1 MLFPAAAI
9 LCPGSREE
17 PDTYLL
23 REQIG
28 CITSPSHPGQLL
40 VNGTKDG
47 TQQAGTQGG
56 KMSKHYSI
64 YF

>member
-1 MLFPAAAI
+1 MSWVPL
-9 LCPGSREE
+9 PGSREE

-28 CITSPSHPGQLL
+28 CITSPPHPGQLL